1 MTSELPV
8 RYNASIR
15 SACVP
20 FVRIVNSSR
29 LFIAT
34 FGALPSRIRG
44 VCGVMETAWN
54 VEFFVPCS
62 FSLHSSQVP
71 FTAR

>member
-1 MTSELPV
+1 M
-8 RYNASIR
+8 R
-15 SACVP
+15 SACEP

-34 FGALPSRIRG
+34 VGAGPSRMRG
-44 VCGVMETAWN
+44 VCGVIATARN
-54 VEFFVPCS
+54 GDVLRAGLGSCS
-62 FSLHSSQVP
+62 WHSSHVP